1 MIWCQFSTEFG
12 WDAIYPAVL
21 WPWTWACPWISIIP
35 PLVLICSET
44 FHHGSRDHT
53 LRGGGGE
60 DFFFFFNM
68 ISQSDRDK
76 IHDDAACT
84 YVSSDDLV

>member
-1 MIWCQFSTEFG
+1 MGCNIPCGVVAMDLGLSLDISYPSTRAYMLG
-12 WDAIYPAVL
+12 NLSPWVSRSYPS
-21 WPWTWACPWISIIP
+21 W
-35 PLVLICSET
+35 
-44 FHHGSRDHT
+44 G
-53 LRGGGGE
+53 RGGG
-60 DFFFFFNM
+60 FFFFFNM